1 MRNGSVV
8 YLCRRIS
15 PPSSDTQ
22 EFDKPQKFVLRPRYL
37 TIQPFTGNI
46 FDNTFGEFRDYTE
59 KGCAVPYEFWENKI
73 SEGDRFYINTIPQG
87 YETGEQPEQGW
98 GYDADYVVNSV
109 SKQNIAIYF
118 AMKSIL
124 EN

>member
-59 KGCAVPYEFWENKI
+59 KGCAVPYEFWESKI

-87 YETGEQPEQGW
+87 YETGE
-98 GYDADYVVNSV
+98 
-109 SKQNIAIYF
+109 
-118 AMKSIL
+118 
-124 EN
+124 

>member
-15 PPSSDTQ
+15 PPSSDAQ